1 MQRLAKNENY
11 VATFE
16 KVREILLTDERFEL
30 FVEQRRFDEGGAD
43 RLRNTTLLFLNPVFM
58 PFAY

>member
-1 MQRLAKNENY
+1 MQRLAKNDNY
-11 VATFE
+11 IATFE
-16 KVREILLTDERFEL
+16 KVREILLTDDRFEL

>member
-1 MQRLAKNENY
+1 MQRLAKNDNY
-11 VATFE
+11 IATFE
-16 KVREILLTDERFEL
+16 KVREILLTDDRFEL

-43 RLRNTTLLFLNPVFM
+43 RQRNTTLLFLNPVFM